1 MGYMIV
7 SLVVKRK
14 IKNVATESPL
24 MLSLFT
30 GLVIIFGGEKR
41 GVVGG

>member
-1 MGYMIV
+1 MNV

-14 IKNVATESPL
+14 IMNVATESPPI
-24 MLSLFT
+24 LSPYT